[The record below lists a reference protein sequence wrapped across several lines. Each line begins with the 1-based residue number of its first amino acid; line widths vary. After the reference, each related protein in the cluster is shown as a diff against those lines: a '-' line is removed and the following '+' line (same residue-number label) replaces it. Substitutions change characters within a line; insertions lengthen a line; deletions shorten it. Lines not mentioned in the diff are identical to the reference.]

1 MEIILKKTDKIEGII
16 EVPADK
22 SITHRSIML
31 SSIAEGISA
40 VKNYLMAD
48 DCFRTLEAF
57 KQMGVEIDI
66 SKDTLFIKGKGL
78 NLQKPEKSI
87 YCGNSGTTARLL
99 SGILVGQNFESS
111 ITGDESLSKRP
122 MNRIMKPLSQ
132 MGAVIDS
139 KEGYLP
145 LKFFKKGDLNG
156 IQYKN
161 DKASAQVKTSVLFA
175 ALYAKGET
183 VYSEPYK
190 SRDHSERMLKSF
202 GADIKTEGNIV
213 IINPGR
219 KLKAAEITVPGDISS
234 AAFFIVAALIVP
246 DSNLTI
252 KNVNFN
258 PTRNALVE
266 VLLKMGADIKIFN
279 QREISGETV
288 CDMTIKSS
296 KLKAVDIGSEI
307 IPAMIDEIPVFA
319 LAAACAQGRT
329 KVSGADELRV
339 KESDRIKVI
348 AGEFSKLGIE
358 IEEKEDGFIING
370 NPEKDL
376 IGADVESFGD
386 HRIAMTLAVASLIA
400 KGEMRIKNSEC
411 VNISFPD
418 FFEVLKSICR

>member
-1 MEIILKKTDKIEGII
+1 MEIILKKTDKIEGSI

-190 SRDHSERMLKSF
+190 SRDHKIGRASCRER
-202 GADIKTEGNIV
+202 V
-213 IINPGR
+213 
-219 KLKAAEITVPGDISS
+219 
-234 AAFFIVAALIVP
+234 
-246 DSNLTI
+246 
-252 KNVNFN
+252 
-258 PTRNALVE
+258 
-266 VLLKMGADIKIFN
+266 
-279 QREISGETV
+279 
-288 CDMTIKSS
+288 
-296 KLKAVDIGSEI
+296 
-307 IPAMIDEIPVFA
+307 
-319 LAAACAQGRT
+319 
-329 KVSGADELRV
+329 
-339 KESDRIKVI
+339 
-348 AGEFSKLGIE
+348 
-358 IEEKEDGFIING
+358 
-370 NPEKDL
+370 
-376 IGADVESFGD
+376 
-386 HRIAMTLAVASLIA
+386 
-400 KGEMRIKNSEC
+400 
-411 VNISFPD
+411 
-418 FFEVLKSICR
+418 